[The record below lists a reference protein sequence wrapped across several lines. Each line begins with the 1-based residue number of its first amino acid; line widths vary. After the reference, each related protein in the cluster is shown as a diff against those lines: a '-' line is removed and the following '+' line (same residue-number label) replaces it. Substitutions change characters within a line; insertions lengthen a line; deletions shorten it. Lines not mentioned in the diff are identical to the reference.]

1 MGDTRRR
8 TGGTQDTVT
17 VILDRRTAENHYY
30 ALALALG
37 AAGPAYRGEDGKGGG
52 KGKYP
57 GKTPPKGKA
66 PGNPPPKGKAPG
78 YAPSKVKPPG
88 NTPPKV
94 KDPVKKPP
102 KRKVSKRNTR

>member
-37 AAGPAYRGEDGKGGG
+37 AVGSTYRGEDGKGGG

-66 PGNPPPKGKAPG
+66 PGYSPPKGKAPG
-78 YAPSKVKPPG
+78 NPPSKVKPPG
-88 NTPPKV
+88 NTPPKR